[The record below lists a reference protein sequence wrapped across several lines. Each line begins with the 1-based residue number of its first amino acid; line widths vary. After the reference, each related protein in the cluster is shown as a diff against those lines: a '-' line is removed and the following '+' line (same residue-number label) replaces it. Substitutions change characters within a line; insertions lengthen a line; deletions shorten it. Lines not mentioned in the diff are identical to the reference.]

1 MKEINF
7 DIVFDSQKIFRVLL
21 DAFARPGKINKIT
34 DLKIKPPL
42 NVSKAA
48 LEIFFTLLDL
58 EVGFYV
64 WCFDE
69 QKRRKIEEYIVLNTG
84 SNPRDLESAD
94 FVLALNDLSEL
105 KKVKKGGLEYPEQGA
120 TVVRV
125 VEEIGENLEG
135 NFLTLTLTGP
145 GINGKKTVSLRGV
158 KREEIIEII
167 EVNKDFP
174 LGIDFLFVDKKDKI
188 LALPRSTKI
197 VEVYP
202 AFSTCQEIP
211 SARKGG
217 VKEA

>member
-21 DAFARPGKINKIT
+21 DTFARPGKINKIT

-42 NVSKAA
+42 NVSKVA
-48 LEIFFTLLDL
+48 LGIFFTLLDL

-69 QKRRKIEEYIVLNTG
+69 QKRRKIEEYIMLNTG

-94 FVLALNDLSEL
+94 FVLALNELSEL
-105 KKVKKGGLEYPEQGA
+105 KKVKKGSLEYPDQGA

-135 NFLTLTLTGP
+135 DFLTLTGP

-158 KREEIIEII
+158 KRKEIIEII

-174 LGIDFLFVDKKDKI
+174 LGIDFLFVDKKDKVF
-188 LALPRSTKI
+188 ALPRSTKI
-197 VEVYP
+197 VEV
-202 AFSTCQEIP
+202 
-211 SARKGG
+211 
-217 VKEA
+217 KEA

>member
-21 DAFARPGKINKIT
+21 DTFARPGKINKIT

-48 LEIFFTLLDL
+48 LGIFFTLLDL

-94 FVLALNDLSEL
+94 FVLAFNKLSEL
-105 KKVKKGGLEYPEQGA
+105 KEVKKGSLEYPEQGA

-145 GINGKKTVSLRGV
+145 GINEKKAVSLKGV

-188 LALPRSTKI
+188 FAFPRSTKI
-197 VEVYP
+197 VEV
-202 AFSTCQEIP
+202 
-211 SARKGG
+211 
-217 VKEA
+217 KEV